1 MQKDKQVMEYFDIFQ
16 EEEKTLYKFGQL
28 CFCPVQNKVDQ
39 IYKSSVVKGICFI
52 PGTGIEGKVVEICCS
67 NF

>member
-39 IYKSSVVKGICFI
+39 IYKSTAVKVFVLFW
-52 PGTGIEGKVVEICCS
+52 EQ
-67 NF
+67 